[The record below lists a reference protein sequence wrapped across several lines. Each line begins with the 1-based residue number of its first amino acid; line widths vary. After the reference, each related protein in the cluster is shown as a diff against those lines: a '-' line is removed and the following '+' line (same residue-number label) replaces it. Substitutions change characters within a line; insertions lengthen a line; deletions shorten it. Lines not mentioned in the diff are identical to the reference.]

1 MKILVG
7 GGGGWA
13 AEIFLCVL
21 GGFKKSVKSRVGCK
35 I

>member
-7 GGGGWA
+7 GRGA

-21 GGFKKSVKSRVGCK
+21 GGFKKSVKSRVGCRM
-35 I
+35 